1 MHCVSIL
8 IFCVYLDSIRIGYGV
23 IMKKLRSRPLPHYLD
38 QAVSAPVLPNQVRE
52 VFEQIPDPS
61 CSALNSPAC
70 GAILDR
76 DV

>member
-1 MHCVSIL
+1 
-8 IFCVYLDSIRIGYGV
+8 
-23 IMKKLRSRPLPHYLD
+23 MKKLRSRPLPHYLD

-76 DV
+76 DVNATMNILRMGHHTLALK